1 MREYKVQIR
10 ELLEMTVTVEA
21 ISARQAME
29 IVEKGH
35 KNSEYILD
43 ASHYKGVVFRVPAR
57 AERTR

>member
-21 ISARQAME
+21 ESALQARAL
-29 IVEKGH
+29 VEKGH

-43 ASHYKGVVFRVPAR
+43 ASHYKGVTFTVPAR
-57 AERTR
+57 ADRVR

>member
-29 IVEKGH
+29 IIEKGH
-35 KNSEYILD
+35 KNSLD
-43 ASHYKGVVFRVPAR
+43 NASQQLLRRNFI
-57 AERTR
+57 